1 MWPFSSDYPRQY
13 KEEVEKL
20 INELI
25 DIGKREDFLSEHPGG
40 PFDRYCRHAR
50 AREIG
55 ERILEIGGEDLME
68 KLVKKV
74 TKKTDKT
81 IGSHLESCWFRI
93 GKF

>member
-1 MWPFSSDYPRQY
+1 MWPFSSGIPREH
-13 KEEVEKL
+13 KDEVNRL
-20 INELI
+20 INELV

-55 ERILEIGGEDLME
+55 ERIHEIGAEELME
-68 KLVKKV
+68 KIVKKIS
-74 TKKTDKT
+74 KKCDKT
-81 IGSHLESCWFRI
+81 AAAHLESCWFRI